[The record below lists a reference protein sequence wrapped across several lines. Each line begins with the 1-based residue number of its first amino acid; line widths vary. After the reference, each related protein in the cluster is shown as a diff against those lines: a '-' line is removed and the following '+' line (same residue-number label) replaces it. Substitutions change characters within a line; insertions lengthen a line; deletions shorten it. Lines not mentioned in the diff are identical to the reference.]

1 MGHIRYRVAQ
11 VLHLACELMLVLID
25 EHQLVRDALDRQS
38 VSHMCADM
46 THADHAENSFLCHKN
61 TSFLK
66 TGCPSI

>member
-1 MGHIRYRVAQ
+1 
-11 VLHLACELMLVLID
+11 MLVLVD
-25 EHQLVRDALDRQS
+25 EYKLVCDALDRQG

-66 TGCPSI
+66 NGVPV